1 MHASIRTIVNGI
13 LVSTNVI
20 VEIINLNLNDH
31 PNRTAQSHNQYMRY
45 IINQHRQY
53 RSRRTNIIIV
63 WVSKNADVTRLAFVN
78 GITVSATV

>member
-31 PNRTAQSHNQYMRY
+31 PNRTARSHNQYMRY
-45 IINQHRQY
+45 MINHRQY
-53 RSRRTNIIIV
+53 RRTNIIIV
-63 WVSKNADVTRLAFVN
+63 WVSKNAVVTRLAFVN
-78 GITVSATV
+78 GVTVSATV